1 MKKML
6 LIIFVLCIYTCVFNM
21 FSPVLADKTE
31 LVTDDTNVHYSVK
44 YCLQCHEKTPKKGSA
59 FLKYGGDYK
68 RICKCHYNDT
78 LRDIHPVDVE
88 PPQDIKDRKPDS
100 FPLQN
105 GKIVCSTC
113 HDIYIQCQ
121 EREIQQTFA
130 KKQPFL
136 RGRKGMR
143 QKEFCYQCHDEDKF
157 QRYNPHKQLDEN
169 KQIIEIRCLYCH
181 VEVPDVKKSTHEDI
195 KLIGDFVMV
204 CDRCHNKASEK
215 SLHASHLR
223 VPSGKVFASIK
234 QVEIKF
240 GIVLPMDKNGKIT
253 CATCHNPHEKGVIP
267 NDRKGAKG
275 ADSLH
280 RQRILDNVCLQ
291 CHQM

>member
-1 MKKML
+1 MK
-6 LIIFVLCIYTCVFNM
+6 
-21 FSPVLADKTE
+21 
-31 LVTDDTNVHYSVK
+31 
-44 YCLQCHEKTPKKGSA
+44 
-59 FLKYGGDYK
+59 
-68 RICKCHYNDT
+68 
-78 LRDIHPVDVE
+78 
-88 PPQDIKDRKPDS
+88 
-100 FPLQN
+100 
-105 GKIVCSTC
+105 
-113 HDIYIQCQ
+113 
-121 EREIQQTFA
+121 QTFV

-136 RGRKGMR
+136 RGRQGMK
-143 QKEFCYQCHDEDKF
+143 QKEFCYTCHDENKF
-157 QRYNPHKQLDEN
+157 QKYNPHKQLDEN
-169 KQIIEIRCLYCH
+169 KQIIEVRCLYCH
-181 VEVPDVKKSTHEDI
+181 FEVPDVKKSTHEDI

-267 NDRKGAKG
+267 KDREGAKG
-275 ADSLH
+275 SDSLH
-280 RQRILDNVCLQ
+280 RQRILDNICMQ